1 MNTEYGEIM
10 HSIGAM
16 SYPGP
21 SYIKCHVD
29 LDSVKRSASK
39 DAQDQQSAVSQTGN
53 I

>member
-1 MNTEYGEIM
+1 M

-29 LDSVKRSASK
+29 LDPVKRSALK
-39 DAQDQQSAVSQTGN
+39 DVQDQQSAVSQTGN